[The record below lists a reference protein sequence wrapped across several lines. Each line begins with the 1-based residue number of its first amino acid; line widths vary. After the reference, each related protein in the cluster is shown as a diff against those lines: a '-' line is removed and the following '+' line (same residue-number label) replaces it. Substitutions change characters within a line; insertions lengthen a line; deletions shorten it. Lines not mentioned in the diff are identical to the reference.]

1 MKSLAGYLMRGPA
14 QAILVT
20 SVFAVLS
27 LLLPPLS
34 YVSGAAVALVTL
46 RLGPWRGL
54 WVSGGATL
62 GVALLS
68 LALVR
73 NPLPG
78 PAYLMA
84 MWIPLWVLA
93 VSLRRTV
100 SLERTLI
107 LAALFGAALIVAFHA
122 GVENPVAFWQKA
134 FEDLMREAGQKPEA
148 VAGMQ
153 DAYALMTGAM
163 GAGVT
168 LSLLVSLF
176 LARWWQAQLYHP
188 GGFQREFHSLRFN
201 RVLSLATLVTAAF
214 ALLGSGDTA
223 AVAGDLLMVY
233 MVLHLL
239 HGLAVAHHL
248 VKRGG
253 AHPAWLFALYGL
265 LLVALPPTAITIA
278 AVGFADSWF
287 DFRTFFGAKSQ
298 EG

>member
-1 MKSLAGYLMRGPA
+1 MKFLAGYLMRGPA

-46 RLGPWRGL
+46 RLGVWKGL
-54 WVSGGATL
+54 WISGVAAIA
-62 GVALLS
+62 VALLS
-68 LALVR
+68 LALIQ
-73 NPLPG
+73 NPMPG

-84 MWIPLWVLA
+84 VWLPLWVLGA
-93 VSLRRTV
+93 SLRRTK
-100 SLERTLI
+100 SLERVVV
-107 LAALFGAALIVAFHA
+107 LAAVFGGALIVGFHA
-122 GVENPVAFWQKA
+122 GVENPVAFWQQV
-134 FEDLMREAGQKPEA
+134 FEELLREAGQGAET
-148 VAGMQ
+148 VAAMK

-163 GAGVT
+163 AAAVT

-176 LARWWQAQLYHP
+176 LARWWQAQLYNP
-188 GGFQREFHSLRFN
+188 GGFQVEFHALRFA
-201 RVLSLATLVTAAF
+201 RALSLATLVIAFFALFGSGSTAA
-214 ALLGSGDTA
+214 L
-223 AVAGDLLMVY
+223 AGDLLIVQV
-233 MVLHLL
+233 VLHLL

-265 LLVALPPTAITIA
+265 LFMALPPTAITLA
-278 AVGFADSWF
+278 VVGFADSWF
-287 DFRTFFGAKSQ
+287 DFRTFFGTKSQ